1 LDSIEKN
8 YVKLSENERL
18 PWGGIVPS
26 DKSLEGPAILGEIP
40 INSGIVEALVF
51 SDNS

>member
-1 LDSIEKN
+1 MKG
-8 YVKLSENERL
+8 YYG
-18 PWGGIVPS
+18 GGIVPS

-51 SDNS
+51 SDKTCQQFLLGH